1 MTEEHA
7 LELQAALGQA
17 LVADPRIAA
26 LVSER
31 VYDEPPN
38 HAPLLHPHRWHRAA
52 SCACAGLP
60 GRSIDVLDRG
70 HSRSEEGSGR
80 VEATRI
86 GEAVTAA
93 LNENEDALTSA
104 DLAVGG
110 GQARRDPRGAY
121 ALGALTWQA
130 RSTR

>member
-1 MTEEHA
+1 MMSRRTTRRSYIRI
-7 LELQAALGQA
+7 GGI
-17 LVADPRIAA
+17 VPRPVRAQG
-26 LVSER
+26 S
-31 VYDEPPN
+31 
-38 HAPLLHPHRWHRAA
+38 RAA
-52 SCACAGLP
+52 RLTY
-60 GRSIDVLDRG
+60 SIEV